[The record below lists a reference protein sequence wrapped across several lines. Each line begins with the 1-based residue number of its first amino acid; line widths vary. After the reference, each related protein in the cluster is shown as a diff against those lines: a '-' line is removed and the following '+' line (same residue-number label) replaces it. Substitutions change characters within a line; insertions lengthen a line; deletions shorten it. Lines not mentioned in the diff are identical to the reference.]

1 MVCLRRINRNSFPF
15 IILFLIHTFLLGL
28 TFYKNKNRKNIFVLL
43 VSNMGFAYLL
53 EYIVLN
59 LFKAYTYKPK
69 VLKNHFL
76 DNIFGAVLS
85 QAIFIPFS
93 AVFLTISKLGW
104 SAKIIGSIYF
114 SLIEHLFL
122 RLRIYQHSWWKTGYT
137 LILLPFYF
145 RLSDS
150 WYNYIVKNNSIVRFV
165 SFFLMVMVTETNL
178 FLCLAIFRKFRF
190 GLGRYHSWKEHFI
203 LSPLYSIT
211 LSLFT
216 AFLLKKRNDVVAKL
230 SLILFAVCLNYFFQR
245 IKLLKNKL
253 KFIEYLI
260 VRIIMVFIY
269 GKYRVWVY
277 GVRDKS
283 E

>member
-1 MVCLRRINRNSFPF
+1 MRRINRNSFPF

-59 LFKAYTYKPK
+59 LFKGYTYKPK
-69 VLKNHFL
+69 VLKNRFL
-76 DNIFGAVLS
+76 DNIFGAALS
-85 QAIFIPFS
+85 QAIFIPFT
-93 AVFLTISKLGW
+93 AVFLTIFKLGW
-104 SAKIIGSIYF
+104 PAKIFGSIYF
-114 SLIEHLFL
+114 SLIELLFL
-122 RLRIYQHSWWKTGYT
+122 RLRVYKHTWWKTGYT
-137 LILLPFYF
+137 LILMPLYF

-150 WYNYIVKNNSIVRFV
+150 WYNNIVKKNSIVRFV

-178 FLCLAIFRKFRF
+178 FLLLAIFRKFRF
-190 GLGRYHSWKEHFI
+190 GMGRYHSWKEHFI

-216 AFLLKKRNDVVAKL
+216 AFSLKKHNDIGAKL
-230 SLILFAVCLNYFFQR
+230 RVILLAACLNYFFER

-253 KFIEYLI
+253 QFIEYLL

-269 GKYRVWVY
+269 GQYRVWVY
-277 GVRDKS
+277 GERDNSK
-283 E
+283 

>member
-1 MVCLRRINRNSFPF
+1 MRRINRNSFPF

-28 TFYKNKNRKNIFVLL
+28 TFYKNKNRKSIFVLL

-53 EYIVLN
+53 EYFVLN

-85 QAIFIPFS
+85 QAVFIPFT
-93 AVFLTISKLGW
+93 AVFLSIFKLGW
-104 SAKIIGSIYF
+104 PAKVFGSIYF
-114 SLIEHLFL
+114 SLIELLFL

-137 LILLPFYF
+137 LILLPLYF

-150 WYNYIVKNNSIVRFV
+150 WYNYFLKNNSIIRFV
-165 SFFLMVMVTETNL
+165 SLFLMVMVTETNL
-178 FLCLAIFRKFRF
+178 FLFLAIFRKIRF

-211 LSLFT
+211 FSLFT
-216 AFLLKKRNDVVAKL
+216 AFSLKKQNSVIAKL
-230 SLILFAVCLNYFFQR
+230 SVILFGACLNYFFER

-253 KFIEYLI
+253 HFFEYLL
-260 VRIIMVFIY
+260 VRIIMVFIF
-269 GKYRVWVY
+269 GQYRVWVY
-277 GVRDKS
+277 GERDKS